1 MTGASYCGN
10 PVGTGTTECE
20 TPLLGRYVFFLANEA
35 HNNVVNLKEVLV
47 FGSINLSKT
56 AMIVKSLVD
65 SNTAHLS
72 ADNLLKYYNCRTT
85 DMTIWSYDEDAN
97 YRTGEYLAYVFTPAS
112 LTNA

>member
-20 TPLLGRYVFFLANEA
+20 TPLLGRYVFIVANEA

-56 AMIVKSLVD
+56 ATIVKSFLD
-65 SNTAHLS
+65 SSTALFS
-72 ADNLLKYYNCRTT
+72 ADNLLKYYNSRIT
-85 DMTIWSYDEDAN
+85 
-97 YRTGEYLAYVFTPAS
+97 S
-112 LTNA
+112 LIL